1 VWPGLRRCETEIVAM
16 VTSMLHGD
24 PATCAGSMTSGG
36 TESILLAIKAYRD
49 QVFAGFFFSPRFAI
63 SHG

>member
-1 VWPGLRRCETEIVAM
+1 M

-49 QVFAGFFFSPRFAI
+49 QVFARVYSYLPPVLRFRMA
-63 SHG
+63 